1 MSPALP
7 VDRRHRAGPALLFLL
22 ILLSLAGPVAAQS
35 RDLFGTREAPPPSTT
50 SPAFTPPGFVQRAV
64 TTIGVWQRSLNKR
77 LNEEIAAYKRHGS
90 LTPVLVILMISFLY
104 GLFHAVGPGHGKFI
118 VTGYFLANRA
128 RPMHGVAMSGLI
140 ALVQA
145 LTAIAIVGGAAAI
158 LDISSFVLV
167 KNVVWIELASYALI
181 LLLGL
186 WIVWG
191 GIVGRGCSHGHA
203 PGHDHDTGDGNAHGH
218 DHGPGHDHASPKP
231 VTSYR
236 AMVPAAVAAGLRPCT
251 GSILVLL
258 FTLAQGIFFVGVLGS
273 LVMALGVALT
283 VSAIG
288 LTTIYVRRGIAQVA
302 NPGVRAANI
311 AHRATGIV
319 GGALILFFAGLL
331 CLAAAQRVGLPV

>member
-1 MSPALP
+1 MSAALP
-7 VDRRHRAGPALLFLL
+7 VDRRFRACAALLLL
-22 ILLSLAGPVAAQS
+22 LTLLSLAGPAAAQS
-35 RDLFGTREAPPPSTT
+35 PNLFGTDKAPPPTAAPT
-50 SPAFTPPGFVQRAV
+50 FTPPGFIQRAM
-64 TTIGVWQRSLNKR
+64 TTIGVWQRELNKR
-77 LNEEIAAYKRHGS
+77 LNAEIAAYKQHGS
-90 LTPVLVILMISFLY
+90 LTPVLVILVISFLY

-128 RPMHGVAMSGLI
+128 RPIQGVAMSGLI

-158 LDISSFVLV
+158 LDISSFALV
-167 KNVVWIELASYALI
+167 SNVVWIELASYAL
-181 LLLGL
+181 LVMLGL

-191 GIVGRGCSHGHA
+191 GIVGRGCSHGHGD
-203 PGHDHDTGDGNAHGH
+203 GHDHDHGH
-218 DHGPGHDHASPKP
+218 DHRHDHVHASPKP

-251 GSILVLL
+251 GSILVLV

-273 LVMALGVALT
+273 LVMAVGVALT

-288 LTTIYVRRGIAQVA
+288 LTTIYLRRGIAQVA

-311 AHRATGIV
+311 AHRVTGIV

-331 CLAAAQRVGLPV
+331 CLAAAQRVGLFI